1 MQGLELNDLVD
12 KCKFTKD
19 QRTDVLKAIHIIE
32 PHFKP
37 VYSVPIRDYNCSLVD
52 HLNPDVVFKDP
63 SRNFTSP
70 AQGLIDTNELMNK
83 VYKQIECEV
92 LGSVAIENIEN
103 KGNVSETV
111 IYCVSKKLYNS

>member
-1 MQGLELNDLVD
+1 MQGIELNDLMD

-32 PHFKP
+32 PRFKP
-37 VYSVPIRDYNCSLVD
+37 VYSVPTRDYSCSLVD
-52 HLNPDVVFKDP
+52 HLNPDIVFKDP

-70 AQGLIDTNELMNK
+70 AQGLIDTKELMNK
-83 VYKQIECEV
+83 VSKQIEWEI

-103 KGNVSETV
+103 KGNLSETAV
-111 IYCVSKKLYNS
+111 YCVSV